1 VSAPVHLSI
10 VSHGQS
16 RLASGLLADIAR
28 HCAHG
33 NLTITVLSNIPEEA
47 PAVPPALSGKV
58 TCATNEAPA
67 GFGANHNKVFA
78 GCAAPFFCVLNPDLR
93 LTSDPFSALLAAF
106 ADPQVAFAAPAAL
119 DPQGAIQDNA
129 RELPTPWSIASK
141 FWSAPR
147 GPDYPVD
154 GGAVNPD
161 WVSGFFMLC
170 RSSAFRELGGF
181 DERYFLY
188 YEDIDLCTRARLA
201 GWKNAWLPGVTV
213 VHDAR
218 RRSHRDAKY
227 LLWHLRSITRF
238 FSSPVYRA
246 ARKLAPVPQAQSRL

>member
-1 VSAPVHLSI
+1 VSAQVHLSI
-10 VSHGQS
+10 VSHGQAG
-16 RLASGLLADIAR
+16 LVSGLLADIAQY
-28 HCAHG
+28 CAPG
-33 NLTITVLSNIPEEA
+33 DLTISVLANVPEED
-47 PAVPPALSGKV
+47 PVIPTALSGRV
-58 TCATNEAPA
+58 ACATNETPA

-78 GCAAPFFCVLNPDLR
+78 SCAAPFFCVLNPDLR
-93 LTSDPFSALLAAF
+93 LTSDPFPALLAVF
-106 ADPQVAFAAPAAL
+106 ADPRIALAAPAAL
-119 DPQGAIQDNA
+119 DPQGVIQDNA
-129 RELPTPWSIASK
+129 RELPTPWRVASK
-141 FWSAPR
+141 LWSAPR
-147 GPDYPVD
+147 GPDYKGNSGV
-154 GGAVNPD
+154 VHSD

-227 LLWHLRSITRF
+227 LLSHLRSIARF
-238 FSSPVYRA
+238 FASPVYRA
-246 ARKLAPVPQAQSRL
+246 ARKLGPAPVAQSRL